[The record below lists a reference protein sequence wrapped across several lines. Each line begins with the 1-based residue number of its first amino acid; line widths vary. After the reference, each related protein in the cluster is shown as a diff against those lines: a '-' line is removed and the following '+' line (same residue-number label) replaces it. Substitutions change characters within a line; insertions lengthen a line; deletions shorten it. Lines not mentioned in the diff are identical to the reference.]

1 MADLDVPSLPPSPAH
16 RYSNPGRPDSWF
28 GRFGPRPRSVL
39 SPYRLANRV
48 GPRPPRKT
56 MAQADRS
63 SREIRRAPT
72 DAEGVPSS
80 GGRII
85 GHSLACFGRSRDWRA
100 RSHSK
105 HDDRSSIHDRSW
117 LLARTEVCGPA
128 GCLLGDAGRRWCFDT
143 IPALVASSRPGHTGT
158 RRMSAAPSTA
168 RLPERPDPAI
178 LEIVRAL
185 ARLAAREDHQR
196 DEMER
201 KHEARSDLRPVF
213 D

>member
-1 MADLDVPSLPPSPAH
+1 VCGHALPEKS
-16 RYSNPGRPDSWF
+16 RTR
-28 GRFGPRPRSVL
+28 
-39 SPYRLANRV
+39 
-48 GPRPPRKT
+48 
-56 MAQADRS
+56 ADRTS
-63 SREIRRAPT
+63 SGTRRASA
-72 DAEGVPSS
+72 DAKGVPSS

-85 GHSLACFGRSRDWRA
+85 GHSLACFGCSRDWRS
-100 RSHSK
+100 RSHSR

-117 LLARTEVCGPA
+117 LLARTEVCGSA
-128 GCLLGDAGRRWCFDT
+128 GHLLGKPGGSWCFDT
-143 IPALVASSRPGHTGT
+143 MLTRSITMPALAASSCPGHTGS
-158 RRMSAAPSTA
+158 RGMSAAPSTA
-168 RLPERPDPAI
+168 PLPERPDPAI